1 MSGAAI
7 LRRQTTGTITMTNAR
22 KMFDESQMVRQVRAY
37 LASIKSNIVTD
48 EDYLLEMSNQCEA
61 SAQHSAPQPGQLSST
76 DHGRRRTQ
84 KVGGRGVDPGGG
96 YILLKGP
103 CINRAPSIIKLQNV
117 HPCQSVMKIMK
128 CLPVQNFTS

>member
-22 KMFDESQMVRQVRAY
+22 KMFDESQMVRRVRAY

-61 SAQHSAPQPGQLSST
+61 SAQHSAPQPGQLSLT
-76 DHGRRRTQ
+76 DHGRRHTQ
-84 KVGGRGVDPGGG
+84 KSRELWKKCKRNANLGNSYCSCKNLHKQIPWSV
-96 YILLKGP
+96 
-103 CINRAPSIIKLQNV
+103 SI
-117 HPCQSVMKIMK
+117 
-128 CLPVQNFTS
+128 